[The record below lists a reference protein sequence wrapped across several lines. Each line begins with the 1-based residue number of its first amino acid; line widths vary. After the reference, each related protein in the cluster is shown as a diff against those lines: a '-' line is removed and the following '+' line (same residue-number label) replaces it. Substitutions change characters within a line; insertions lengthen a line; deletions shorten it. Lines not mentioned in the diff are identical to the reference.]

1 MVYDIVLPTLIH
13 LGMEVSVLS
22 WGYPTYHM
30 LSCSRHAWPRR
41 LVLKSP
47 RWRLGIPLDLR
58 NLQILQAAI
67 KLARLYW
74 ILQAWTLRIL
84 PCPKHVITASMA
96 SDASTYV
103 SANKLDDPCT
113 IQYDWWLVPQIRAYW
128 YPISTLCDNQSSCF
142 CVMTT
147 PLDADHRSYVLRI
160 GGKVQSWTKFHSWS
174 WWSPSFLGSIGHSHF
189 LGGCCSKL
197 PFGWFE
203 SILLKNVGWFNSPI
217 FLIFPRTSLF
227 LVGKYF
233 FLWVTPPCFGFF
245 RLHLEVRNVAIR
257 LWHVLYR
264 TCNCCGSC
272 VKTDLEVGPP
282 QWCLLVYKPHGYY
295 SYKYHKP

>member
-1 MVYDIVLPTLIH
+1 MH
-13 LGMEVSVLS
+13 NSV
-22 WGYPTYHM
+22 
-30 LSCSRHAWPRR
+30 R
-41 LVLKSP
+41 LVAGAANS
-47 RWRLGIPLDLR
+47 GILIPHFH
-58 NLQILQAAI
+58 
-67 KLARLYW
+67 
-74 ILQAWTLRIL
+74 TLWQPVQL
-84 PCPKHVITASMA
+84 LLCHDYTFGCW
-96 SDASTYV
+96 SD
-103 SANKLDDPCT
+103 
-113 IQYDWWLVPQIRAYW
+113 
-128 YPISTLCDNQSSCF
+128 
-142 CVMTT
+142 
-147 PLDADHRSYVLRI
+147 VLRI

-217 FLIFPRTSLF
+217 LLIFPRTSLF

-282 QWCLLVYKPHGYY
+282 QWCLLVYKPH
-295 SYKYHKP
+295 